1 MQALRD
7 HMGLTEDPAAVYCA
21 CPDAA
26 SPDYD
31 SPDFVWQVG
40 LLYPRGACYSV
51 GLKPQD
57 LSLAFI
63 TPLEDRALDWDRPWA
78 GPDATR

>member
-1 MQALRD
+1 
-7 HMGLTEDPAAVYCA
+7 MGLTEDPVAVYCA
-21 CPDAA
+21 CPDVS
-26 SPDYD
+26 SPPFD
-31 SPDFVWQVG
+31 SPDFVWDVG
-40 LLYPRGACYSV
+40 LLYPRGASYLV

-63 TPLEDRALDWDRPWA
+63 TPLEDRALDWDRPWE